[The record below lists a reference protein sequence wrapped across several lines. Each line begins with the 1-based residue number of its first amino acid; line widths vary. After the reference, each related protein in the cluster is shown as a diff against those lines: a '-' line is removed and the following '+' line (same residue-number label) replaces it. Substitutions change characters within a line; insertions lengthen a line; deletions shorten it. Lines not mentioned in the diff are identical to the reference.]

1 MAGAGC
7 AGGGQEH
14 VAVPSACSRNRHGG
28 VVGQVRGRQVGV
40 GWIGTVLVGSCA
52 EQGAQQSSLSKYLVP
67 VETVGH
73 ICRAEAERQLATGGN
88 LCVGFI
94 NASD

>member
-1 MAGAGC
+1 MTEAGC
-7 AGGGQEH
+7 AGGGQED
-14 VAVPSACSRNRHGG
+14 VGVPSACSQSRHGG
-28 VVGQVRGRQVGV
+28 VVGQVKVRQVRV

-52 EQGAQQSSLSKYLVP
+52 EQGAQQPSLPKYLVP

-73 ICRAEAERQLATGGN
+73 ICRAEAEGQLATGGN

-94 NASD
+94 NVSD